1 MPAATLPPWART
13 MKEIFRAGPTCQ
25 FILTGNIHDRVA
37 FHRGERPVFL
47 TLREFLSQA
56 LFEPFD
62 VVLFYDRGRGFQIAR
77 GAEHVFRYFRLF
89 DRFHGTKYAQDAGV
103 GADADRS
110 LDHPGLLPRDPR
122 EAIPLLDRF
131 LRWAAAGGGQ
141 EKGKAAPSVAV
152 VLDYAHF
159 VLPQGESLYL
169 GGDIAGNLITVLDW
183 SKDPVITGAHV
194 VTVLLTE
201 TLAELSGFVVSNP
214 YAAKVTIDLPGR
226 EDLEEFIGDLVRD
239 EPSFKELCEV
249 EPPVLAAKLVGI
261 NRVGAQGLIL
271 RSLRNGEKITAKY
284 LSTLK
289 KEILEKESFDKLEFV
304 ESPRTLDDVAG
315 HVEAK
320 RWLREDARLLKK
332 DARKALPMG
341 YLLCGRIG
349 TGKTYLA
356 QCFAGECGVPFV
368 ELKNFREKWVGSTEG
383 NLEKVFRIL
392 KALGQVV
399 VFVDEADQAMGKR
412 ESGEGDSGLSG
423 RIYAIL
429 AKEMADTDNR
439 GRILWLFATS
449 RPDLLEVDLK
459 RQGRLDIHIPLFPP
473 EDADGRRELF
483 YAMARKLKMD
493 LKAEDLPDL
502 PFSGP
507 VSGNE
512 LEGLLVRAVRE
523 FELQSDGEGRKPLP
537 EVLKGLVS
545 DFRLSAH
552 TKRLELMDLLAVKEC
567 TDTRFLP
574 ERYRAM
580 EAEEVEKKIRA
591 LEMFIEG

>member
-1 MPAATLPPWART
+1 

-37 FHRGERPVFL
+37 YPREAGPAFL
-47 TLREFLSQA
+47 SLREFLAEA
-56 LFEPFD
+56 LFDPLD
-62 VVLFYDRGRGFQIAR
+62 VVLFYDRGRGFQIAK
-77 GAEHVFRYFRLF
+77 GADHVFRYFRLF

-159 VLPQGESLYL
+159 ILPQGESLYL
-169 GGDIAGNLITVLDW
+169 GGDIAGNLITVLNW
-183 SKDPVITGAHV
+183 SKDPAIASAHV
-194 VTVLLTE
+194 VTVLVTE

-214 YAAKVTIDLPGR
+214 YAAKVTIDLPDPG
-226 EDLEEFIGDLVRD
+226 ELEAFVADLVRD
-239 EPSFKELCEV
+239 EPGFKELCEV
-249 EPPVLAAKLVGI
+249 EVPVLAAKLVGL
-261 NRVGAQGLIL
+261 NRIGAQGIIL
-271 RSLRNGEKITAKY
+271 RSLRNGEKITVKK
-284 LSTLK
+284 LSALK
-289 KEILEKESFDKLEFV
+289 KEILEKESFDKLEFI
-304 ESPRTLDDVAG
+304 ESARTLDDVAG
-315 HVEAK
+315 HAEAK
-320 RWLREDARLLKK
+320 RWMREDARLLKK
-332 DARKALPMG
+332 DARRALPMG

-368 ELKNFREKWVGSTEG
+368 ELKNFRDKWVGSTEG

-392 KALGQVV
+392 RALGQVV

-423 RIYAIL
+423 RIYAML

-459 RQGRLDIHIPLFPP
+459 RQGRLDVHIPLFPP
-473 EDADGRRELF
+473 ADAEGRRELF
-483 YAMARKLKMD
+483 HAMAVKLKMG
-493 LKAEDLPDL
+493 LKPEELPDL
-502 PFSGP
+502 PFDAP

-523 FELQSDGEGRKPLP
+523 YELQPGEGRKPLP
-537 EVLKGLVS
+537 EVLRGVVA
-545 DFRLSAH
+545 DFRPSAH

-567 TDTRFLP
+567 TDSRFLP
-574 ERYRAM
+574 DRFRSLEPEAVERRIRELEVLV
-580 EAEEVEKKIRA
+580 EA
-591 LEMFIEG
+591 

>member
-1 MPAATLPPWART
+1 MPAPALPPWART

-37 FHRGERPVFL
+37 YLREGKPAFL
-47 TLREFLSQA
+47 PLREFLAEA

-62 VVLFYDRGRGFQIAR
+62 VVLFYDRGRGFQIAK
-77 GAEHVFRYFRLF
+77 GADHVFRYFRLF
-89 DRFHGTKYAQDAGV
+89 DRFHGTRYAQDAGV

-141 EKGKAAPSVAV
+141 EKGKTAPSVAV

-159 VLPQGESLYL
+159 ILPQGESLYL
-169 GGDIAGNLITVLDW
+169 GGDIAGNLITVLNW
-183 SKDPVITGAHV
+183 SKDPAIANAHI
-194 VTVLLTE
+194 VTVLVTE

-214 YAAKVTIDLPGR
+214 YAAKVAIDLPDKG
-226 EDLEEFIGDLVRD
+226 ELEAFIADLVKD
-239 EPSFKELCEV
+239 EPSFKALCEV
-249 EPPVLAAKLVGI
+249 DIPVLAAKLVGL
-261 NRVGAQGLIL
+261 NRIGAQGIIL
-271 RSLRNGEKITAKY
+271 RSLRNGERITAKK

-304 ESPRTLDDVAG
+304 ESNRTLDDVAG
-315 HVEAK
+315 HAEAK
-320 RWLREDARLLKK
+320 RWMREDARLLKK
-332 DARKALPMG
+332 DARRALPMG

-356 QCFAGECGVPFV
+356 QCFAGECGIPFV
-368 ELKNFREKWVGSTEG
+368 ELKNFRDKWVGSTEG

-392 KALGQVV
+392 RALGQVV

-423 RIYAIL
+423 RIYAML
-429 AKEMADTDNR
+429 AKEMADTENR

-459 RQGRLDIHIPLFPP
+459 RQGRLDVHIPLFPP
-473 EDADGRRELF
+473 ADAEGRRELF
-483 YAMARKLKMD
+483 HAMAVKLKMG
-493 LKAEDLPDL
+493 LKPEELPDL
-502 PFSGP
+502 PFDAP

-512 LEGLLVRAVRE
+512 LEGLLVRALRE
-523 FELQSDGEGRKPLP
+523 YELQPEEGRKSLP
-537 EVLKGLVS
+537 EVLQGVVA
-545 DFRLSAH
+545 DFRPSAH
-552 TKRLELMDLLAVKEC
+552 THRLELMDLLAVKEC
-567 TDTRFLP
+567 TDSRFLP
-574 ERYRAM
+574 DRFRSMEPEAVERRIREL
-580 EAEEVEKKIRA
+580 EALVE
-591 LEMFIEG
+591 G